1 VSQLPAFTLDG
12 TAVVWFFLSILIYRF
27 IAEWGPFE
35 GRSIAGVVQAQRQA
49 WMRNMAMRE
58 NRVLDS
64 VVLQSLSQ
72 GNAFFASTCV
82 IVIGGLSAIMG
93 SGEKVQGLL
102 ERLPLVYKSSPELWE
117 MKVLLLIAIFVFGFF
132 KFAWAFRLS
141 HYTGIMIGATPIL
154 DAEHERD
161 ATNVPECEAHA
172 KRTAA
177 LIGFAAEH
185 ANSGLRAFYYAIAGM
200 AWFFHPVAFMAATT
214 WIMAILIR
222 RDFFSRSR
230 KAIGGF

>member
-1 VSQLPAFTLDG
+1 MSIFSTFTLDG
-12 TAVVWFFLSILIYRF
+12 AAVIWFFAAILIYRF
-27 IAEWGPFE
+27 VAEWGPYE
-35 GRSIAGVVQAQRQA
+35 GQSIAGLIQAQRQA

-72 GNAFFASTCV
+72 GNAFFASTSV

-117 MKVLLLIAIFVFGFF
+117 MKVMLLIAIFVFGFF

-141 HYTGIMIGATPIL
+141 HYTGIMIGSTPIL

-161 ATNVPECEAHA
+161 ATNVAVCEAHA
-172 KRTAA
+172 VRTAA
-177 LIGFAAEH
+177 LIGYAAEH

-200 AWFFHPVAFMAATT
+200 AWFFHPVAFIIATT
-214 WIMAILIR
+214 WVVAILIR

-230 KAIGGF
+230 RAIAGE

>member
-1 VSQLPAFTLDG
+1 MSIFSDFTLDG
-12 TAVVWFFLSILIYRF
+12 AAVIWFFAVILIYRF
-27 IAEWGPFE
+27 VAEWGPYE
-35 GRSIAGVVQAQRQA
+35 GQSIAGLIQAQRQA

-72 GNAFFASTCV
+72 GNAFFASTSV

-93 SGEKVQGLL
+93 SGEKIQGLL

-117 MKVLLLIAIFVFGFF
+117 MKVMLLIAIFVFGFF

-141 HYTGIMIGATPIL
+141 HYTGIMIGSTPIL

-161 ATNVPECEAHA
+161 ATNVAVCEAHA
-172 KRTAA
+172 VRTAA
-177 LIGFAAEH
+177 LIGYAAEH

-200 AWFFHPVAFMAATT
+200 AWFFHPVAFIIATT
-214 WIMAILIR
+214 WVVAILIR

-230 KAIGGF
+230 RAIAGE